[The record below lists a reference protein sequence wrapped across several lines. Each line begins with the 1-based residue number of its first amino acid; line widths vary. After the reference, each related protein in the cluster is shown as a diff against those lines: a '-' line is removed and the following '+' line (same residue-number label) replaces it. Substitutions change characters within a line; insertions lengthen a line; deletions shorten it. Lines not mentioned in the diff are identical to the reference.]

1 MYALFTYIR
10 PTCFVIIILLNILSI
25 KKSVSF
31 PIVLYTIGHMAISN
45 IFKYTSTFK
54 KCALKVD
61 EKFPH

>member
-1 MYALFTYIR
+1 MF
-10 PTCFVIIILLNILSI
+10 CNNHSI
-25 KKSVSF
+25 EYFIHKKSVSF
-31 PIVLYTIGHMAISN
+31 PIVLYTISYMAITN